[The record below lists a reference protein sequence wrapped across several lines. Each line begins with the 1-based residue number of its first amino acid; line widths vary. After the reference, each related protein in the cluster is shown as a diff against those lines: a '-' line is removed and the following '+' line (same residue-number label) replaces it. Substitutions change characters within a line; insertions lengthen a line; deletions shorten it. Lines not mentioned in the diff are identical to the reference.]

1 MSDLLGLLDIFHP
14 RNFGCLRPKTT
25 FSTATPDNVSHAHF
39 KLGGPKRPSLTPR
52 GQYLGNRIRLIMD
65 DMETLTVKI
74 EQLQGKYT
82 VAVKAYGAIK
92 NAAER
97 ENAKALIASLGK
109 QIDDLKRRLKAL
121 P

>member
-1 MSDLLGLLDIFHP
+1 
-14 RNFGCLRPKTT
+14 
-25 FSTATPDNVSHAHF
+25 
-39 KLGGPKRPSLTPR
+39 
-52 GQYLGNRIRLIMD
+52 MD
-65 DMETLTVKI
+65 DNETLTAKI

-82 VAVKAYGAIK
+82 VAVKGYGAVK

-97 ENAKALIASLGK
+97 EKVKALIASLGK

>member
-1 MSDLLGLLDIFHP
+1 
-14 RNFGCLRPKTT
+14 
-25 FSTATPDNVSHAHF
+25 
-39 KLGGPKRPSLTPR
+39 
-52 GQYLGNRIRLIMD
+52 MD
-65 DMETLTVKI
+65 DKETLTAKI

-82 VAVKAYGAIK
+82 VAVKAYSVIK

-97 ENAKALIASLGK
+97 EKAKALIASLGK